1 MVCLYDR
8 EEEKRLEKNPAYLKF
23 RMNHLLWKMKYECLG
38 DMERQPYK
46 QEYLRLEKELKN
58 LLDN

>member
-1 MVCLYDR
+1 MVCFLDDK
-8 EEEKRLEKNPAYLKF
+8 ELEKDPYYLKF
-23 RMNHLLWKMKYECLG
+23 RMNLLLWAMKYECLG